1 MATTEDHHLEGS
13 ASVVTRA
20 QNLRQIAHLVQCAT
34 PTQLALTVP
43 AQYVQME
50 LNRTMIEPH
59 ASAALLGSL
68 ARVGSALG
76 ATLALSPMWTARRVK
91 HAQQGMLALAV
102 FVMCVHQV
110 RSPMLAKQCV

>member
-1 MATTEDHHLEGS
+1 MGELCPPPPGIGADAG
-13 ASVVTRA
+13 AFAPRP
-20 QNLRQIAHLVQCAT
+20 RP

-102 FVMCVHQV
+102 FVTCVHQV